1 MVVFRRTNEAFWY
14 NRAMK
19 RFSLATWRH
28 NLGGG
33 LTRLFKQR
41 LFSDRLSLGVL
52 VSSALLVAVN
62 IAVLAAKVHPTDYQ
76 VPVQYSSLSGSVLG
90 PWYELYKI
98 GIFSFVILVANT
110 LLALKSFSRSRITSF
125 FLLGS
130 TFVVN
135 LLCLCISLA
144 FARYL

>member
-1 MVVFRRTNEAFWY
+1 
-14 NRAMK
+14 MK
-19 RFSLATWRH
+19 RLSLATWRH

-33 LTRLFKQR
+33 FTRLFKQR

-52 VSSALLVAVN
+52 VSSTVLVAVN
-62 IAVLAAKVHPTDYQ
+62 IVILAAKVHPTDYQ

-90 PWYELYKI
+90 SWYELYKI